1 MEEESQGQGW
11 PSQEIMAA
19 AAETTCRHV
28 MMCLCGVN
36 PHQAGKSNFI
46 SLVVLE
52 AFFVEQVRYLPCIV
66 CISSLLHSLI
76 LHFRIVAAKI
86 KHRPPSYLAPPLMPP
101 RPRGPALMPAGCASR
116 HEGAPPTTRP
126 PPQEDA
132 ETPSTPRAP
141 QVLAWVP
148 PAGARRREW
157 APPGESRG
165 LAHAMPANSPS
176 AG

>member
-1 MEEESQGQGW
+1 
-11 PSQEIMAA
+11 
-19 AAETTCRHV
+19 

-36 PHQAGKSNFI
+36 PHQAGKLNFI

-52 AFFVEQVRYLPCIV
+52 AFFVKQVRYLPCIV

-76 LHFRIVAAKI
+76 LRFRIVVAKI
-86 KHRPPSYLAPPLMPP
+86 RHRPPSYLAPPLKPP

-132 ETPSTPRAP
+132 EKAVGAKSTPDEMEATRTLTMQEIQEKQNDP
-141 QVLAWVP
+141 
-148 PAGARRREW
+148 
-157 APPGESRG
+157 
-165 LAHAMPANSPS
+165 
-176 AG
+176 